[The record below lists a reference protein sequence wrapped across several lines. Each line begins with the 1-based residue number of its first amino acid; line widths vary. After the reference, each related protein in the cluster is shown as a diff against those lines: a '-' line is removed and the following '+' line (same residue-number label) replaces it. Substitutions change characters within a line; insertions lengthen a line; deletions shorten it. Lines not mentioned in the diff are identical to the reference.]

1 MRRWRL
7 LAVAVTAGLIAGV
20 VAASN
25 APLSP
30 HATGGALLRL
40 AWSARPERLEECR
53 SQSAEELARLPPHM
67 RQPVVCEGVT
77 ARYRLTATH
86 AGRVLADRIVSA
98 GGLRQDRRLYVL
110 EDLPVAAGEALVEVQ
125 FTRIEAAPAATA
137 PAPDR
142 LGQNRRGQTVPA
154 RLTFAACRTIE
165 AHTVLLITYDPE
177 QRVLVARSPSSASK

>member
-7 LAVAVTAGLIAGV
+7 LAVAVTAGLFAGL

-40 AWSARPERLEECR
+40 AWSAQPERFEECR
-53 SQSAEELARLPPHM
+53 AQSAEELARLPPHM
-67 RQPVVCEGVT
+67 RQAVVCEGVT

-110 EDLPVAAGEALVEVQ
+110 EDLPVPAGEAVVEVQ
-125 FTRIEAAPAATA
+125 FTRIDAAPAT

-142 LGQNRRGQTVPA
+142 ISQDRRGQTVPA
-154 RLTFAACRTIE
+154 RLAFAERRAID
-165 AHTVLLITYDPE
+165 AHTVLLITYDAE
-177 QRVLVARSPSSASK
+177 RRVLVARSPSPASK

>member
-1 MRRWRL
+1 MPLWRL
-7 LAVAVTAGLIAGV
+7 LAVAASAGFIAGV
-20 VAASN
+20 VAASH

-30 HATGGALLRL
+30 HAPDGALLRL

-53 SQSAEELARLPPHM
+53 AQTAEELARLPRHM

-110 EDLPVAAGEALVEVQ
+110 EDLPIPAGEAMVEVE
-125 FTRIEAAPAATA
+125 FTRIEAAAAPTA
-137 PAPDR
+137 PAADR
-142 LGQNRRGQTVPA
+142 LSQDRRGQTVPP
-154 RLTFAACRTIE
+154 RLTFAERRTID
-165 AHTVLLITYDPE
+165 AHTVLLVTYDPE
-177 QRVLVARSPSSASK
+177 RRVLAARSPSPAPK

>member
-1 MRRWRL
+1 MRLWRL
-7 LAVAVTAGLIAGV
+7 LAVAVTAGLIGGV
-20 VAASN
+20 VAASQ

-30 HATGGALLRL
+30 HVPDGALLRL

-53 SQSAEELARLPPHM
+53 AATAEELARLPPHM

-110 EDLPVAAGEALVEVQ
+110 EDLPIPAGEAMVEVE
-125 FTRIEAAPAATA
+125 FTRIEAPTAAA
-137 PAPDR
+137 AHGP
-142 LGQNRRGQTVPA
+142 GQDRRGHTVPA
-154 RLTFAACRTIE
+154 RLTFAERRTIE
-165 AHTVLLITYDPE
+165 AHTVLLVTYDAE
-177 QRVLVARSPSSASK
+177 GRVLVARSPSPASR

>member
-1 MRRWRL
+1 MRLRRL
-7 LAVAVTAGLIAGV
+7 LAVVVTSGLIAGV
-20 VAASN
+20 VAASH

-30 HATGGALLRL
+30 HAPEYALLRL

-53 SQSAEELARLPPHM
+53 SLTEEALARLPPHM

-77 ARYRLTATH
+77 ARYRLTATY

-110 EDLPVAAGEALVEVQ
+110 EDLPVPAGEALVEVQ
-125 FTRIEAAPAATA
+125 FTRVEAAPAAIS

-142 LGQNRRGQTVPA
+142 IGRDRRGDTVPA
-154 RLTFAACRTIE
+154 LLTFAQRRTVD
-165 AHTVLLITYDPE
+165 AHTVLLVTYDPE
-177 QRVLVARSPSSASK
+177 RRVLVARSPSLASK